1 MTDKELL
8 SDQPKQLY
16 KISQLIVEGI
26 LSFDDLA
33 EIIPGILHVN
43 SREDL
48 SIQYVSQLGCDILGY
63 SLEEL
68 NSMGATIFEKHVSE
82 YTRKNVYAK
91 LAEELDKDDP
101 NHVIPFFQDWR
112 YKNNESPVYH
122 FTSTKILNDSQ
133 TISISLFPQTIE
145 HLSNKVNS
153 LFGVNR
159 ILDKYFQPYSKLT
172 KREKEILKYLGKEL
186 TRKEIS
192 HLLFIDEKTVKKH
205 CENIYKK
212 LGTSKRTELEKITKA
227 LSIF

>member
-8 SDQPKQLY
+8 TDQPKQLY
-16 KISQLIVEGI
+16 KISQLIVDGV

-43 SREDL
+43 CRKDL
-48 SIQYVSQLGCDILGY
+48 SIQYVSQRGCDILGY
-63 SLEEL
+63 SLEEI
-68 NSMGATIFEKHVSE
+68 NSMGAAIFEKHVSE
-82 YTRKNVYAK
+82 YTRKNVFAK
-91 LAEELDKDDP
+91 LAEELGKDDP
-101 NHVIPFFQDWR
+101 NHVVPFFQDWR
-112 YKNNESPVYH
+112 YKKNESPVYH

-159 ILDKYFQPYSKLT
+159 VLDKYFQPYSTLT
-172 KREKEILKYLGKEL
+172 KREKEILNYLGKEL
-186 TRKEIS
+186 TRREIA

-212 LGTSKRTELEKITKA
+212 LGTSKRTELEKIAKA

>member
-1 MTDKELL
+1 MTDKEILT
-8 SDQPKQLY
+8 DQPKQLY
-16 KISQLIVEGI
+16 KISQLIVDGV

-48 SIQYVSQLGCDILGY
+48 SIQYVSQRGCDILGY

-68 NSMGATIFEKHVSE
+68 NSMGAAIFEKHVSE
-82 YTRKNVYAK
+82 YTRKHVFAK
-91 LAEELDKDDP
+91 LAVELGKDDP
-101 NHVIPFFQDWR
+101 NHVVPFFQDWR
-112 YKNNESPVYH
+112 YKKNESPVYH

-159 ILDKYFQPYSKLT
+159 ILDKYFQPYRKLT
-172 KREKEILKYLGKEL
+172 RREKEVLKFLGKEL
-186 TRKEIS
+186 TRREIG
-192 HLLFIDEKTVKKH
+192 HILFIDEKTVKKH

-212 LGTSKRTELEKITKA
+212 LGTSKRTELEKIAKA

>member
-8 SDQPKQLY
+8 NDQPKQLY
-16 KISQLIVEGI
+16 KISQLIVDGV

-43 SREDL
+43 SRKDL

-68 NSMGATIFEKHVSE
+68 NSMGAAIFEKHVSE
-82 YTRKNVYAK
+82 YTRKKVYAK
-91 LAEELDKDDP
+91 LAEELSKDDP
-101 NHVIPFFQDWR
+101 NHVVPFFQDWR
-112 YKNNESPVYH
+112 YKKNENPVYH
-122 FTSTKILNDSQ
+122 FTSTKILNDKQ

-172 KREKEILKYLGKEL
+172 KREKEVLKYLGKEL
-186 TRKEIS
+186 TRKEIG
-192 HLLFIDEKTVKKH
+192 HILFIDEKTVKKH

-212 LGTSKRTELEKITKA
+212 LGTSKRIELEKIAKA